1 MTESEIPPGL
11 CYTREHHW
19 VRVEDDAVTV
29 GLTDHAQNELGDVVY
44 VELPEVGTELHPS
57 GEMGV
62 VESVKTTTELYA
74 PISGVVAEVNA
85 DLERSPDLINRD
97 PYGEGWLVKLK
108 MSDASEIEDMLTP
121 EDYGHALE
129 EGD

>member
-11 CYTREHHW
+11 YYTREHHW
-19 VRVEDDAVTV
+19 VRVEGDAVTV

-97 PYGEGWLVKLK
+97 PYGEGWMIKVEVA
-108 MSDASEIEDMLTP
+108 DASQ
-121 EDYGHALE
+121 LE
-129 EGD
+129 QLLDAGAYKELLGE